1 MKNSKFDIRRL
12 TRISMIIAII
22 ILLGLF
28 PPISLGFIPV
38 PIVLQ
43 NLGILLA
50 GLLLGKKD
58 GMIAVLSFFILVAL
72 GLPFLSGGRGGIAVF
87 YSVSAGFLLGY
98 LVSAFVIGLLI
109 EKLGFK
115 QKITNALV
123 ATFIG
128 VLVIDVLGGIYMG
141 LYLNQSP
148 ISGLISSA
156 VFLPGDILK
165 AIIASGVYASI
176 PASMLKRTISN

>member
-1 MKNSKFDIRRL
+1 ML
-12 TRISMIIAII
+12 VAII

-38 PIVLQ
+38 PLVLQ

-58 GMIAVLSFFILVAL
+58 GMIAVISFFILVAL
-72 GLPFLSGGRGGIAVF
+72 GLPFLAGGRGGIAVF

-98 LVSAFVIGLLI
+98 LVSAFIIGLLI
-109 EKLGFK
+109 EKLHFK
-115 QKITNALV
+115 QKITSALV
-123 ATFIG
+123 ATLVG
-128 VLVIDVLGGIYMG
+128 VLVIDVIGGIYMG
-141 LYLNQSP
+141 LYLNHSP
-148 ISGLISSA
+148 ISGLVSSA

-165 AIIASGVYASI
+165 AIVASVVYVSI
-176 PASMLKRTISN
+176 PESMLKRASNN